1 MEEGSVTLGSW
12 NLSLTNSGI
21 LDNFPA
27 TQYAITISFSLLW
40 SHLLKVNHIAE
51 ASVVE
56 KNLIFTWIIP
66 T

>member
-12 NLSLTNSGI
+12 NLSLTNSEI
-21 LDNFPA
+21 QDNFPA
-27 TQYAITISFSLLW
+27 TQYGIPSDFLCCGPIYS
-40 SHLLKVNHIAE
+40 VNHIAE

-56 KNLIFTWIIP
+56 KNLIFTWIIH